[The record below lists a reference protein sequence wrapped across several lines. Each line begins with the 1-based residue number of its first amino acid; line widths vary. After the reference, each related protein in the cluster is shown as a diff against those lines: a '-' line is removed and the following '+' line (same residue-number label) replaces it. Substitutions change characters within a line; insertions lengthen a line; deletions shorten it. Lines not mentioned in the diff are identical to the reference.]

1 MSITNNIIHN
11 TQMSTLL
18 SFSKIISSK
27 EVCFL
32 IIDKEGNHSENPLD
46 EIFFEGGLR
55 GQPCTKRSIHH
66 EN

>member
-18 SFSKIISSK
+18 SSSKIISSK

-32 IIDKEGNHSENPLD
+32 MIDKEGNHSENPFWMKFSLSGD
-46 EIFFEGGLR
+46 FER
-55 GQPCTKRSIHH
+55 PAVYHKEHTP
-66 EN
+66 